1 MKRIYTVLINIVH
14 MSSFVVD
21 VNDAN
26 GRQGVLDIGGDSV
39 MTPAYVASDEVC
51 RAMGE
56 VSGDPR
62 CHSTSIGEYDLW
74 MQRSD
79 IERIRLRPDEK
90 EAMEEAACER
100 LGRMESP
107 AKLLHFNFFTDIA
120 GLHKETFV
128 DLLRLQYRAGA
139 NAIEIPRVFCDTQVY
154 ERFVQAALEWQQHTW
169 IETPLMAIARTPGDL
184 AMLEHYLPRLG
195 GIGID
200 CRRFDK
206 SLLYQ
211 VKKTLKKQD
220 VWVHAFSVP
229 LQYGEIQNQGTLGML
244 INWFGVDTVNTVA
257 LSDTARQYF
266 TGIISRMGEQEMVDC
281 IKKTRYFAPCD
292 YSTFTFGKLVERYG
306 GEQRLSRFCNCPV
319 CRDLTIGGAVENLPV
334 FSLMNHVHSAFA
346 YSGEAEKYQRAL
358 INNETDLFLGDKPFA
373 AEIIRRYS
381 GDLPA
386 DGRSPGY
393 AAPFEAR

>member
-1 MKRIYTVLINIVH
+1 MH
-14 MSSFVVD
+14 MSSFVVE

-26 GRQGVLDIGGDSV
+26 GRQGVLDIGGDRV

-51 RAMGE
+51 QAMRE

-62 CHSTSIGEYDLW
+62 YHSTSIGEYDLW

-100 LGRMESP
+100 LSRMQSP
-107 AKLLHFNFFTDIA
+107 AKMLHFNFFTDIA

-139 NAIEIPRVFCDTQVY
+139 NAIEIPCVFCDTQVY

-200 CRRFDK
+200 FRRFDK

-229 LQYGEIQNQGTLGML
+229 LQYGEVQNQGTLGML

-257 LSDTARQYF
+257 LSDTVRRYF
-266 TGIISRMGEQEMVDC
+266 NNSISGMEGHGVAEFR
-281 IKKTRYFAPCD
+281 KKTRYFAPCD
-292 YSTFTFGKLVERYG
+292 YSTFTFEKLVERYG
-306 GEQRLSRFCNCPV
+306 EEQRLSRFCNCPV
-319 CRDLTIGGAVENLPV
+319 CRDLTIGGAVENPPD
-334 FSLMNHVHSAFA
+334 FSRMNHVHSAFA

-386 DGRSPGY
+386 AGRGPGCVG
-393 AAPFEAR
+393 PSEAR

>member
-1 MKRIYTVLINIVH
+1 MYIMQ
-14 MSSFVVD
+14 MSSFVVE

-26 GRQGVLDIGGDSV
+26 GRQGVLDIGGGRV

-51 RAMGE
+51 QAMRE

-62 CHSTSIGEYDLW
+62 SHSTSIGEYDLW

-79 IERIRLRPDEK
+79 IECIRLRPDEK
-90 EAMEEAACER
+90 EAMEDAACER
-100 LGRMESP
+100 LGRMQSP
-107 AKLLHFNFFTDIA
+107 AKMLHFNFFTDIA

-154 ERFVQAALEWQQHTW
+154 ERAVQAALEWQQHTW
-169 IETPLMAIARTPGDL
+169 IETPLMGIARTPEDL
-184 AMLEHYLPRLG
+184 AMLEECLPRLG

-229 LQYGEIQNQGTLGML
+229 LQYREIQNQGTLGML

-257 LSDTARQYF
+257 LSDTVRQYF
-266 TGIISRMGEQEMVDC
+266 NNGISGMGGQDVAEFR
-281 IKKTRYFAPCD
+281 KKTRYFAPCD
-292 YSTFTFGKLVERYG
+292 YSTFTFEKLVERYG
-306 GEQRLSRFCNCPV
+306 EEQRLSRFCNCPV
-319 CRDLTIGGAVENLPV
+319 CRDLTIGGAVENLPD
-334 FSLMNHVHSAFA
+334 FSRMNHVHSAFA

-381 GDLPA
+381 GELSA
-386 DGRSPGY
+386 AGRIPGY
-393 AAPFEAR
+393 VGPSEAR